1 MKLVGGRGDTMT
13 IREASQCI
21 GKSESTV
28 RRWIR
33 SGKLEATLING
44 VYDIPDKVVNAY
56 LNDQAVDRQ
65 MEDIDQALIEQ
76 LRSEVEHLREQVKIK
91 DKEIDEL
98 HQLLMAEKQQTRLLL
113 EHKRPFWRRMFHR
126 GRSGQ

>member
-91 DKEIDEL
+91 DKEIKETSIT
-98 HQLLMAEKQQTRLLL
+98 A
-113 EHKRPFWRRMFHR
+113 
-126 GRSGQ
+126 RSNGSWNCSFFK